1 MHRGILA
8 SKVIMSAIQ
17 AKQIVETPVT
27 PASATLVEKIPTT
40 VYSSNTQAARA
51 AAYEFAELIRAK
63 QARGETPVLGLATGS
78 TPVGV
83 YRELI
88 RIHKDEGLSFKN
100 VVTFNLDEYY
110 PMPPTELQ
118 SYRRFMNEQLFDHV
132 DIDKSKTH
140 VPDGTLDVEKVI
152 QHCQEYERQIKA
164 AGGIDLQILGIG
176 RTGHIGFNEPGSTR
190 ESKTRLIMLDQLT
203 RNDAAGDFFG
213 IMNVP
218 RRAITMGVD
227 TILNAR
233 KVILLAFGEHKASI
247 IKRAVEGEVSGSV
260 SASFLQM
267 HPNARIVL
275 DASAAGEL
283 TRFKTPWLI
292 GPMEEFGLTWDKSQ
306 TRKAVV
312 WLAQTVKKPLLKLT
326 DEDYN
331 NYGLGELI
339 ASRGGAYD
347 INIEVFK
354 AMQNTITGWPG
365 GKKPQQKGD
374 PQPVKHASEAYPKR
388 VIVFSPHPDDDVISM
403 GGTFMR
409 LCEQGHDVHVAYQT
423 SGNIAVFDDA
433 ALRHADFAAEFCKEF
448 HLLGEGQANKIED
461 AIERF
466 IKSKQQQ
473 DSDTTELL
481 KIKALIR
488 RSEAR
493 AGARFAGV
501 KEENIHFLDMPFY
514 ETGRVRKKPMSEDD
528 IRIVTD
534 LIREL
539 KPHQIYAAGDLADP
553 HGTHRVCLEAIF
565 EALHRLKDE
574 PWVKECDVWLY
585 RGAWHE
591 WGVDEIEMAVPISPD
606 ELVRKRVAILKHE
619 SQRVAMFSGSDTRE
633 FWQRAED
640 RNRGTA
646 KRYDDLGLPQYEA
659 IEGFVKWK
667 PQWRAE

>member
-1 MHRGILA
+1 
-8 SKVIMSAIQ
+8 MSAALQ
-17 AKQIVETPVT
+17 SKYKVETPVT

-51 AAYEFAELIRAK
+51 AAYEIAEIIRTK
-63 QARGETPVLGLATGS
+63 QARGEVPVLGLATGS

-88 RIHKDEGLSFKN
+88 RIHKEEGLSFNN
-100 VVTFNLDEYY
+100 VITFNLDEYY

-118 SYRRFMNEQLFDHV
+118 SYRRFMEEQLFDHI
-132 DIDKSKTH
+132 DIDKARTH
-140 VPDGTLDVEKVI
+140 VPNGTFTVDQVI
-152 QHCQEYERQIKA
+152 QHCHEYERMIKD

-190 ESKTRLIMLDQLT
+190 ESKTRLIMLDKLT

-218 RRAITMGVD
+218 RRAISMGVD

-233 KVILLAFGEHKASI
+233 RVILLAFGEHKASI
-247 IKRAVEGEVSGSV
+247 IQRAVEGDVSSSV
-260 SASFLQM
+260 SASFLQL
-267 HPNARIVL
+267 HPSAKIVL
-275 DASAAGEL
+275 DAAAASEL

-292 GPMEEFGLTWDKSQ
+292 GPMDEFGLTWDKAQ

-312 WLAQTVKKPLLKLT
+312 WLAQTVNKPLLKLT

-365 GKKPQQKGD
+365 GKPAQQKGD
-374 PQPVKHASEAYPKR
+374 AQPVKHASDAFPKR
-388 VIVFSPHPDDDVISM
+388 VVLFSPHPDDDVISM
-403 GGTFMR
+403 GGTFIR

-433 ALRHADFAAEFCKEF
+433 ARRHADFAAEFCREF

-461 AIERF
+461 HIERF
-466 IKSKQQQ
+466 IRSKQVQ
-473 DSDTTELL
+473 DVDTPELL
-481 KIKALIR
+481 KIKGLIR

-493 AGARFAGV
+493 AGARHSGV

-514 ETGRVRKKPMSEDD
+514 ETGRVRKKLISEEDV
-528 IRIVTD
+528 RIVTD
-534 LIREL
+534 IIREIQ
-539 KPHQIYAAGDLADP
+539 PHQIYAAGDLADP

-565 EALHRLKDE
+565 EALNRLKDE
-574 PWVKECDVWLY
+574 PWMPGCDLWLY

-606 ELVRKRVAILKHE
+606 ELLQKRVAILKHE

-646 KRYDDLGLPQYEA
+646 KKYDDLGLPQYEA

-667 PQWRAE
+667 GPAKS